1 MLCHCVIVFVAIC
14 SCVVFNFLFDHRR
27 VVERSL
33 GMRKV
38 CPNLDR
44 EDGLDTV
51 LEVPVPELHRESPRR
66 RGRRVG
72 GGGAVKS
79 WVRARMEQ
87 RGGNGRRRDGGA
99 APSRAE
105 VQLML
110 GVVGAPLVPQR
121 VEARKAMV
129 AARRDVAGEE
139 PLIEASKARYI
150 VEQYVA
156 AAGGEAAL
164 GAATSMYA
172 MGKVRMRTIASKG
185 GNKRKGGGEVA
196 GGFVVWQKRPELW
209 CVEMVVAGGTK
220 MSAGSDGNVA
230 WRQTP
235 WQEAHASRGPPR
247 PLRRCVQGLDPKST
261 ADLFSSAA
269 WVCERCIDG
278 DDCFVLRVDASHAAL
293 RARSSGD
300 VEVVRHAV
308 LGYFSQRTG
317 LLVRLEDSHLLR
329 VRLHGAAAGESA
341 YWETTMES
349 SVGDYRAV
357 DGINIA
363 HAGRTVVSL
372 SRFDSAGDADADA
385 AARGKRSCTT
395 MEETWS
401 IEEVD
406 FNVVGLSM
414 DCFLPPRDLVLNECK
429 KQQHHH
435 QKVEDAAGD
444 KDIAGAAAAAKGGSD
459 EGKANGGDTGRG
471 TVARKALV
479 PAVTGLGWFGP
490 AKVVAVDDT
499 VDDAAPAATD
509 DDK

>member
-1 MLCHCVIVFVAIC
+1 
-14 SCVVFNFLFDHRR
+14 
-27 VVERSL
+27 
-33 GMRKV
+33 MRKV

-51 LEVPVPELHRESPRR
+51 LEVPVPELHREAPRR
-66 RGRRVG
+66 RGRRG
-72 GGGAVKS
+72 GGTVKS
-79 WVRARMEQ
+79 WVRARMEH
-87 RGGNGRRRDGGA
+87 GRRRDGT

-110 GVVGAPLVPQR
+110 GVVGAPLVPQA

-129 AARRDVAGEE
+129 AGRGVGEEE
-139 PLIEASKARYI
+139 PLEASKARYI

-172 MGKVRMRTIASKG
+172 MGKVRMRTTTSKG
-185 GNKRKGGGEVA
+185 NKDKVMGVATGGEVA
-196 GGFVVWQKRPELW
+196 GGFVVWQKKPELW
-209 CVEMVVAGGTK
+209 CVEMVVTGGVK
-220 MSAGSDGNVA
+220 MSAGSDGKVA

-247 PLRRCVQGLDPKST
+247 PLRRCIQGLDPKST

-269 WVCERCIDG
+269 WVGERCVDG
-278 DDCFVLRVDASHAAL
+278 DDCFVLRVDADHAAL
-293 RARSSGD
+293 HARSSGD

-329 VRLHGAAAGESA
+329 IGVAHAAAESA

-349 SVGDYRAV
+349 SIGDYRAV

-372 SRFDSAGDADADA
+372 SRFESADA
-385 AARGKRSCTT
+385 ADAVRGSKRSCTTT

-414 DCFLPPRDLVLNECK
+414 DCFLPPRDLVLNDCSK
-429 KQQHHH
+429 KQQ
-435 QKVEDAAGD
+435 KEDAAAV
-444 KDIAGAAAAAKGGSD
+444 KDGAGAAANVKGGSD
-459 EGKANGGDTGRG
+459 DGGKTNGGDIGRG
-471 TVARKALV
+471 VVVKKALV

-490 AKVVAVDDT
+490 AKVAAVDDT
-499 VDDAAPAATD
+499 VDDDSATAAADD

>member
-1 MLCHCVIVFVAIC
+1 
-14 SCVVFNFLFDHRR
+14 
-27 VVERSL
+27 
-33 GMRKV
+33 MRKV

-51 LEVPVPELHRESPRR
+51 LEVPVPELHRQAPRR
-66 RGRRVG
+66 RGRRG
-72 GGGAVKS
+72 GGGTVKS
-79 WVRARMEQ
+79 WVRARMEH
-87 RGGNGRRRDGGA
+87 GRRRDGA

-110 GVVGAPLVPQR
+110 GVVGAPLVPQA

-129 AARRDVAGEE
+129 AGRGVGGEGEE
-139 PLIEASKARYI
+139 PLDLEASKARYI

-172 MGKVRMRTIASKG
+172 MGKVRMRTTTTSKA
-185 GNKRKGGGEVA
+185 NKGKVMGVAAGGEVA
-196 GGFVVWQKRPELW
+196 GGFVVWQKKPDLW
-209 CVEMVVAGGTK
+209 CVEMVVAGGVK
-220 MSAGSDGNVA
+220 MSAGSDGKVA

-247 PLRRCVQGLDPKST
+247 PLRRCIQGLDPKST

-269 WVCERCIDG
+269 WVGERCVDG
-278 DDCFVLRVDASHAAL
+278 DDCFVLRVDADHAAL
-293 RARSSGD
+293 RAQSSGD

-329 VRLHGAAAGESA
+329 IGLAHAAAESA

-349 SVGDYRAV
+349 SIGDYRAV

-363 HAGRTVVSL
+363 HAGRTAVSL
-372 SRFDSAGDADADA
+372 SRFESADDAAA
-385 AARGKRSCTT
+385 AARGSNKRSWGTTT

-414 DCFLPPRDLVLNECK
+414 DCFLPPRDLVLNDCS
-429 KQQHHH
+429 KQQ
-435 QKVEDAAGD
+435 QKEDAAAAVVV
-444 KDIAGAAAAAKGGSD
+444 KDAAAAVDVKDAAGAAANAKGGSD
-459 EGKANGGDTGRG
+459 DGKTNGGDVGRG
-471 TVARKALV
+471 VVVKKALV

-499 VDDAAPAATD
+499 VDDGVAAAAD

>member
-1 MLCHCVIVFVAIC
+1 
-14 SCVVFNFLFDHRR
+14 
-27 VVERSL
+27 
-33 GMRKV
+33 MRKV
-38 CPNLDR
+38 CSNLDR

-51 LEVPVPELHRESPRR
+51 LEVPVPELHREAPLR
-66 RGRRVG
+66 RGRRG
-72 GGGAVKS
+72 GTVKS
-79 WVRARMEQ
+79 WVRARMEH
-87 RGGNGRRRDGGA
+87 GRRRDGA
-99 APSRAE
+99 APSLAE

-110 GVVGAPLVPQR
+110 GVVGAPLVPQP

-129 AARRDVAGEE
+129 AGRGMIGEE
-139 PLIEASKARYI
+139 PLEASKARYI

-172 MGKVRMRTIASKG
+172 MGKVRMRTTTSKG
-185 GNKRKGGGEVA
+185 NKGKGMGVATGGEVA
-196 GGFVVWQKRPELW
+196 GGFVVWQKKPELW
-209 CVEMVVAGGTK
+209 CVEMVFAGGTK
-220 MSAGSDGNVA
+220 MSAGSDGKVA

-269 WVCERCIDG
+269 WVGERCIDG
-278 DDCFVLRVDASHAAL
+278 DDCFVLRVDADHAAL

-300 VEVVRHAV
+300 VEVIRHAV

-317 LLVRLEDSHLLR
+317 LLVGLEDSHLLR
-329 VRLHGAAAGESA
+329 IRLHAADESA

-349 SVGDYRAV
+349 SIGDYRTV

-372 SRFDSAGDADADA
+372 SRFESADEADADA
-385 AARGKRSCTT
+385 AARGKRACTT

-414 DCFLPPRDLVLNECK
+414 DCFLPPRDLVLNDCK
-429 KQQHHH
+429 KQQ
-435 QKVEDAAGD
+435 QKEDAVAVVDHVG
-444 KDIAGAAAAAKGGSD
+444 KDIDGANANAKGGND
-459 EGKANGGDTGRG
+459 DGKAIGGDVGRAA
-471 TVARKALV
+471 VARKALV
-479 PAVTGLGWFGP
+479 PVVVGLGWFGP

-499 VDDAAPAATD
+499 VDDAA

>member
-1 MLCHCVIVFVAIC
+1 MVY
-14 SCVVFNFLFDHRR
+14 
-27 VVERSL
+27 RS
-33 GMRKV
+33 GQPGRT
-38 CPNLDR
+38 N
-44 EDGLDTV
+44 V
-51 LEVPVPELHRESPRR
+51 LPCACKP
-66 RGRRVG
+66 
-72 GGGAVKS
+72 
-79 WVRARMEQ
+79 
-87 RGGNGRRRDGGA
+87 
-99 APSRAE
+99 
-105 VQLML
+105 
-110 GVVGAPLVPQR
+110 
-121 VEARKAMV
+121 
-129 AARRDVAGEE
+129 
-139 PLIEASKARYI
+139 
-150 VEQYVA
+150 
-156 AAGGEAAL
+156 
-164 GAATSMYA
+164 
-172 MGKVRMRTIASKG
+172 
-185 GNKRKGGGEVA
+185 
-196 GGFVVWQKRPELW
+196 
-209 CVEMVVAGGTK
+209 
-220 MSAGSDGNVA
+220 
-230 WRQTP
+230 
-235 WQEAHASRGPPR
+235 
-247 PLRRCVQGLDPKST
+247 GLDPKST

-293 RARSSGD
+293 RARSSGG
-300 VEVVRHAV
+300 V
-308 LGYFSQRTG
+308 
-317 LLVRLEDSHLLR
+317 EDSHLLR

-509 DDK
+509 DDKLDHVICSRSRATGGDTGRGTVARKALVPAVTGLGWFGPAKVVAVDDTVDDAAPAATDDDK